1 MGDPVFRGRLF
12 NLSLYFAQIS
22 SHYDLVNQ
30 LLLLGADLRLL
41 VFSAAMLSN
50 PKQLLL
56 ILFALRHDLLT
67 TWPALLIDLK
77 LGLIDA
83 HVRIDQVRVV
93 LVTNVGK
100 IS

>member
-1 MGDPVFRGRLF
+1 LRFLLF
-12 NLSLYFAQIS
+12 N
-22 SHYDLVNQ
+22 
-30 LLLLGADLRLL
+30 
-41 VFSAAMLSN
+41 AAMLSD

-100 IS
+100 ISKFVVNDDPLMCHLEDASFHCVHS